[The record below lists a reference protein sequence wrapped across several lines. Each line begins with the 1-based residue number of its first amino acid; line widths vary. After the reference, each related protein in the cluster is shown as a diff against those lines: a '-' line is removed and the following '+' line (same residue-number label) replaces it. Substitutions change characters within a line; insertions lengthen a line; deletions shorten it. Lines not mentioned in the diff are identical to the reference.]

1 LNRLERMVIGL
12 CAALCLCSGSLAGP
26 ATPLSVQSA
35 APGAAPGAA
44 VRQAATVVMITGRG
58 LALSADGS
66 LRALVNG
73 SPVFEGEL
81 VSTGPSTYLNL
92 KFVDQSLFLLRP
104 NTRFQI
110 EEFSHAAPAAEP
122 LAPARRT
129 LTASVTP
136 PRTDTAFFRLLKG
149 GFRAVTGA
157 VGKTERERF
166 RVATPVATIGIRGTD
181 FETRW
186 CATDCDDA
194 GLHEQD
200 GLHGYSHAGTIVVT
214 TGDAAP
220 ALGALLERAG
230 TWLGYS
236 AMTRLDLAPQALDPA
251 VLPLV
256 ATVVNEVRFD
266 AVSGTEIRENNGF
279 SRQATVLSNAGTQFL
294 TGSSSTDSVSSYFSA
309 PTSPSS
315 ITTYSGRSNSLGSLL
330 ISPSSCVATD
340 PR

>member
-1 LNRLERMVIGL
+1 MNKRSAQLISLLI
-12 CAALCLCSGSLAGP
+12 ALSLGAPVFAGP
-26 ATPLSVQSA
+26 AAVSA
-35 APGAAPGAA
+35 AASDTTARQAAT
-44 VRQAATVVMITGRG
+44 VAATVVMITGRG
-58 LALSADGS
+58 MALSADGS
-66 LRALVNG
+66 LRALVAG

-92 KFVDQSLFLLRP
+92 KFADQSLFLLRP

-110 EEFSHAAPAAEP
+110 EEFSHEPPAAAAEP
-122 LAPARRT
+122 LALAPARRA

-136 PRTDTAFFRLLKG
+136 RRTDTAFFRLLKG

-157 VGKTERERF
+157 VGKSERERF

-200 GLHGYSHAGTIVVT
+200 GLHGYSHEGTIVVT

-220 ALGALLERAG
+220 ALGALPERTG
-230 TWLGYS
+230 TWPGYS

-256 ATVVNEVRFD
+256 ATNVQSVTID
-266 AVSGTEIRENNGF
+266 VSQLIPIDTNQGF
-279 SRQATVLSNAGTQFL
+279 SRSAVVVTNAAGTQFL
-294 TGSSSTDSVSSYFSA
+294 TGSSDNISVSSFFTAPSS
-309 PTSPSS
+309 PTS
-315 ITTYSGRSNSLGSLL
+315 TYVGRSNAMGSLL
-330 ISPSSCVATD
+330 TSPSSCVATD